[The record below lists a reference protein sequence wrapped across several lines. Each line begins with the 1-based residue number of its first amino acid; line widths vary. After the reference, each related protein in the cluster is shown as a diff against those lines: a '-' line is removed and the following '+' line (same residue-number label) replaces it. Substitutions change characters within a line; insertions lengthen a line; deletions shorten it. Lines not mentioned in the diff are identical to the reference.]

1 MGLKGRHEGPA
12 APFQWSGGGAE
23 CSQHCVPS
31 TLCAATRLRS
41 LQQARSDKP
50 VTVLQQ
56 LGSVTDLAQ
65 CYSIWVP

>member
-23 CSQHCVPS
+23 CRQHCVPPLDS
-31 TLCAATRLRS
+31 AASSR
-41 LQQARSDKP
+41 ARSDKP

-65 CYSIWVP
+65 CYSNWVP